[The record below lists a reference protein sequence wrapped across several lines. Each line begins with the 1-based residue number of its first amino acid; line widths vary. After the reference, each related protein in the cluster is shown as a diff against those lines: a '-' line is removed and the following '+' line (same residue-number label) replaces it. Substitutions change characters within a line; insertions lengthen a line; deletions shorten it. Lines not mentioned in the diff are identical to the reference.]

1 MLFIIRPNPPWSCSA
16 TILHRGRTPAR
27 DCNRISFDPYLPPS
41 SETMKKPTHEQWA
54 RIGIGVQFLALVR
67 TLAEVF
73 RLEHVSGGRVPM
85 ETVLVY
91 VEGGLIAAVLCG
103 AAVALYFFRRYI
115 AAVAMGIAT
124 VILLLIVKFTQLG

>member
-1 MLFIIRPNPPWSCSA
+1 
-16 TILHRGRTPAR
+16 
-27 DCNRISFDPYLPPS
+27 
-41 SETMKKPTHEQWA
+41 MKKPTREQWA

-73 RLEHVSGGRVPM
+73 RLEHVSGGRVAV

-103 AAVALYFFRRYI
+103 VAVGLYFFRRYTG
-115 AAVAMGIAT
+115 AAATAAAT
-124 VILLLIVKFTQLG
+124 VLILLVFKLYRLG

>member
-1 MLFIIRPNPPWSCSA
+1 
-16 TILHRGRTPAR
+16 
-27 DCNRISFDPYLPPS
+27 
-41 SETMKKPTHEQWA
+41 MKKPTREQWA

-73 RLEHVSGGRVPM
+73 RLEHVTGGRVPV

-103 AAVALYFFRRYI
+103 VAVGLYFFRRYI
-115 AAVAMGIAT
+115 AAVAMAVAT
-124 VILLLIVKFTQLG
+124 VILLMIVKFTQLG